1 MVAAMFAFIWLL
13 RDTYP
18 LASLAIVGFV
28 VASHAWNH
36 EAWSDLGFRL
46 KGAWRPFREFA
57 AYLGV
62 LVALL
67 LVGGVVFDSFRAM
80 PLAAGALGL
89 LLYCAW
95 GLCQQ
100 YLLNGFFVNRVA
112 RIAEGRVAALAGACA
127 FSLVHLPNWFLMAV
141 CLVGGWA
148 SATFYRTH
156 RNLWFLGVCH
166 GVLGFLLYLVVPD
179 SVTHQLCVGPNY
191 FTWRAVK

>member
-141 CLVGGWA
+141 CLVGGLGLGDLLSDA
-148 SATFYRTH
+148 SQP
-156 RNLWFLGVCH
+156 
-166 GVLGFLLYLVVPD
+166 VVPG
-179 SVTHQLCVGPNY
+179 SVPRSARIPVVPGGAGQRHTPVVC
-191 FTWRAVK
+191 RAELLHLAGS